1 MDNDPP
7 TPNSA
12 HSISWISERTLSV
25 STTSTTT
32 TLADTP
38 SPMDMSSPSITPIE
52 STEDPIPIEYR
63 KVFFRESP
71 NFHPH
76 FLSLLH
82 HLSSHLW
89 PLVNCETGLHH
100 PDFPPNMLAYNL
112 LTSEQVDSLARH
124 FHQVYPPVPA
134 TFNYPVCITPWI
146 GTPEE
151 KTLDLPT
158 RLKRLGRFFGLRGC
172 EEQEQ
177 EQEDVDMDRDE
188 GDGSGNGNGNG
199 NGNDGNM
206 SEGEAE
212 VLRQMELEWQQ
223 ALQRAYAEES
233 HRWNSK

>member
-1 MDNDPP
+1 
-7 TPNSA
+7 
-12 HSISWISERTLSV
+12 
-25 STTSTTT
+25 
-32 TLADTP
+32 
-38 SPMDMSSPSITPIE
+38 
-52 STEDPIPIEYR
+52 
-63 KVFFRESP
+63 
-71 NFHPH
+71 
-76 FLSLLH
+76 
-82 HLSSHLW
+82 
-89 PLVNCETGLHH
+89 
-100 PDFPPNMLAYNL
+100 MLAYNL

-151 KTLDLPT
+151 ETIDLPT

-177 EQEDVDMDRDE
+177 QRQQEDVDMDRDE
-188 GDGSGNGNGNG
+188 GDGSGNGN
-199 NGNDGNM
+199 DEKM

-233 HRWNSK
+233 HRWNLK